1 MYPRAKAFGIIIHY
15 ERILV
20 QEYNIENDIY
30 YRPLG
35 GSIEL
40 GEKSNDTVIREFR
53 EEISA
58 QVEVTDYLGCLE
70 NIFYVNEE
78 IGHEIIQLYSLR
90 FVDTSLY
97 EIETIP
103 IIDEEP
109 NAYATW
115 IPITAFLNQ
124 EKVLYPNGLTELLRA
139 KIKKRNPIG
148 FRFFQIY

>member
-1 MYPRAKAFGIIIHY
+1 MYPLAKAFGIIIHY

-103 IIDEEP
+103 IIDGEP

-139 KIKKRNPIG
+139 KIKNGI
-148 FRFFQIY
+148 Q